1 MYIHFCKTNKYNDFI
16 CKYLLIN
23 SYLIKNTLDVYIC
36 YQIDCDSENITSPDS
51 EMCTDT
57 FILGKIH
64 NGMYIHFCKTIKYND
79 FICKYL
85 LINSYLIKNT
95 LNVYICYQIDCDS
108 ENITSPDSEMC
119 TDTFILG
126 KIFLKQISSLVLF
139 DKCFL

>member
-1 MYIHFCKTNKYNDFI
+1 MYIHFCKTIKYNDFI

-57 FILGKIH
+57 FILGI
-64 NGMYIHFCKTIKYND
+64 
-79 FICKYL
+79 
-85 LINSYLIKNT
+85 
-95 LNVYICYQIDCDS
+95 
-108 ENITSPDSEMC
+108 
-119 TDTFILG
+119 
-126 KIFLKQISSLVLF
+126 IFFKQISSLVLF